1 MARTHNLLRFCLVDS
16 ILAYLYLYSEIKRYC
31 KYEYER
37 NSAQR
42 NRSHCALIV
51 KV

>member
-1 MARTHNLLRFCLVDS
+1 MARTHNLLRFYLVVS
-16 ILAYLYLYSEIKRYC
+16 ILSYLYSEIKTYC